1 MGQVQQLIRGV
12 CQQLLFSPKGR
23 IEGALVMVRGKVVQ
37 VSVSPGQAAALL
49 RASGVGRPLRVL
61 AERDRSPKTAN
72 ATHKV
77 FKFASLA
84 DAEGKPTRRPEAEDE
99 HVTIK
104 GVVQFWHYARHGETN
119 GVILETG
126 EFIHLRP
133 RGMAVAG
140 LDIGSQV
147 TATGA
152 LRMTVLGTRLL
163 EARRV
168 NQIDLL

>member
-1 MGQVQQLIRGV
+1 MGQIQQLIRGV
-12 CQQLLFSPKGR
+12 CQQLLFSPKGD
-23 IEGALVMVRGKVVQ
+23 IEGALVMVRGKVLQ
-37 VSVSPGQAAALL
+37 VSVSPAQGAVLL

-61 AERDRSPKTAN
+61 AERDRSPKTTRG
-72 ATHKV
+72 THKV

-84 DAEGKPTRRPEAEDE
+84 DAEGKPTRHPKAEDE
-99 HVTIK
+99 HTTIK

-140 LDIGSQV
+140 LDIGCQV

-152 LRMTVLGTRLL
+152 LRMTALGTRML

-168 NQIDLL
+168 NQVELL